1 MNIILSTD
9 AIRQPLTGIGRY
21 TSQLARQ
28 LAQHPEIGDI
38 WFSHGGKLLRQ
49 IPEARYRPSVLTW
62 LRDSFSK
69 YSPLLAAYRKVHSM
83 GKACSIRH
91 VNNALYHGTNY
102 YLPKFAGRSVVT
114 IHDISI
120 FTLPECHRADRVN
133 FQRKEIA
140 LSLERATILI
150 TVSEFSKREIV
161 AHFNWP
167 AARIY
172 VTPLA
177 SAGIFHPRS
186 DLELT
191 PLLQSSQLLPG
202 SYCLYVGTLEPRKNL
217 DVLLDAYRC
226 LPLHLR
232 RLYPLVLSGH
242 SGWNSQALHNR
253 IRQAEQEGWL
263 RYLGFVPDSRLPALL
278 AGARLFVFPSFYEGF
293 GLPILEAMSSGVP
306 VICANTASLP
316 EVAGNAAAM
325 FVPEDV
331 HQLAALITVGLE
343 NEVWRLSAIK
353 SGLQQAARFS
363 WEKCTELTLQAYA
376 AALSD

>member
-1 MNIILSTD
+1 MDIILSTD

-28 LAQHPEIGDI
+28 LAQHPEIGEI
-38 WFSHGGKLLRQ
+38 WFSHGGKLLPQ
-49 IPEARYRPSVLTW
+49 IPEARHRPAVVTW

-69 YSPLLAAYRKVHSM
+69 YSPLLDAYRKMHSV
-83 GKACSIRH
+83 GKARSIQH

-114 IHDISI
+114 IHDISV

-133 FQRKEIA
+133 FLRKEMA
-140 LSLERATILI
+140 LALERATAVI
-150 TVSEFSKREIV
+150 TVSEFSKREIM
-161 AHFNWP
+161 AYFNWP
-167 AARIY
+167 AERIF

-177 SAGIFHPRS
+177 SAGIFYPRS
-186 DLELT
+186 APELA
-191 PLLQSSQLLPG
+191 PLLNASQLNPG

-217 DVLLDAYRC
+217 GVLLDAYAG
-226 LPLHLR
+226 LPLPLR

-242 SGWNSQALHNR
+242 SGWNSQALHDR

-263 RYLGFVPDSRLPALL
+263 RYLGFVPDARLPALM

-293 GLPILEAMSSGVP
+293 GLPVLEAMSSSVP

-325 FVPEDV
+325 FAPQDTDR
-331 HQLAALITVGLE
+331 LAELIAMGLK
-343 NEVWRLSAIK
+343 NEEWRSAATQN
-353 SGLQQAARFS
+353 GLRQAACFS
-363 WEKCTELTLQAYA
+363 WEKCTELTLLAYA